1 MGQNCSVFLMPVMVS
16 GNWNLTMSPVVQ
28 LHLTPIR
35 ALSLETNAIRHE
47 QCTGSLA
54 AQNARA
60 H

>member
-1 MGQNCSVFLMPVMVS
+1 MPVMVS
-16 GNWNLTMSPVVQ
+16 GDWNLTMSLVVQ
-28 LHLTPIR
+28 LHLTPIE
-35 ALSLETNAIRHE
+35 ALSLETNAIRHQ